1 MMRQSSTWI
10 AVPLVL
16 AFAGALCAQS
26 ASPAEPA
33 ANPTPT
39 QHQKPH
45 LPIQAKTHEEYV
57 AYQAAIANKGDAEA
71 MAKAAADF
79 AAKFPDSDVRVL
91 LYRASM
97 KSYRT
102 ANEPEKMM
110 AAALKALELD
120 QDDPEALLSVA
131 EVQEEHTTPMDLDR
145 EQRMEQALS
154 NAQHALGKI
163 DSDLI
168 VPVGT
173 PADREDAYKKYLK
186 AASLAIIGTVQYK
199 EEHYP
204 EAESSLRQ
212 AIEANPTNV
221 DSVVVLRLA
230 LSLDQQKKYEEA
242 LQQANRAVELSK
254 DGSEVA
260 RVAKTE
266 RDRLLALVAQAGTS
280 NGADVAPPAND
291 SSQGREGN

>member
-1 MMRQSSTWI
+1 
-10 AVPLVL
+10 
-16 AFAGALCAQS
+16 
-26 ASPAEPA
+26 
-33 ANPTPT
+33 
-39 QHQKPH
+39 
-45 LPIQAKTHEEYV
+45 
-57 AYQAAIANKGDAEA
+57 

-79 AAKFPDSDVRVL
+79 AGKFPDSDVRVL

-102 ANEPEKMM
+102 AGEPEKMM
-110 AAALKALELD
+110 EAAQKVLELD
-120 QDDPEALLSVA
+120 KDDPEALLSLA
-131 EVQEEHTTPMDLDR
+131 EVQEEHTTAMDLDR
-145 EQRMEQALS
+145 GQRMEQALA
-154 NAQHALGKI
+154 NAQHALSTI

-173 PADREDAYKKYLK
+173 SQEREQAYKKYLK
-186 AASLAIIGTVQYK
+186 SSALAIIGTVQYK

-212 AIEANPTNV
+212 AIEVDPANV

-230 LSLDQQKKYEEA
+230 LSLDQQKKYEDA

-260 RVAKTE
+260 RVAKNE
-266 RDRLLALVAQAGTS
+266 RDRLLALVTQGSTS
-280 NGADVAPPAND
+280 TGADVAAPAND
-291 SSQGREGN
+291 SSDGHEGN

>member
-1 MMRQSSTWI
+1 MWI

-16 AFAGALCAQS
+16 AFAGALSAQS
-26 ASPAEPA
+26 ASPAEPT
-33 ANPTPT
+33 ANSTPP

-57 AYQAAIANKGDAEA
+57 AYQAAIANKQDADA

-110 AAALKALELD
+110 AAALKVLELD

-145 EQRMEQALS
+145 EQRMEQALA
-154 NAQHALGKI
+154 NAQHALGKV

-173 PADREDAYKKYLK
+173 PADREEEYKKYLK

-212 AIEANPTNV
+212 AIDANPTNV

-230 LSLDQQKKYEEA
+230 LSLDQQKRYEEA

-280 NGADVAPPAND
+280 SGADVAPPAND
-291 SSQGREGN
+291 SSEGREGN